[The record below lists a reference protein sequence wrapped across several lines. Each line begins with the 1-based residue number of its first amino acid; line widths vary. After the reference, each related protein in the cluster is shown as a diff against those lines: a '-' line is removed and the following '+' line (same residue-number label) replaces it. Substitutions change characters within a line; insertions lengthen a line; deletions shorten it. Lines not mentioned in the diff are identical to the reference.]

1 MAEISII
8 IPVYNTEPYLEE
20 CLQSVANQRF
30 TDFEAI
36 VVNDGS
42 TDNSEAIIQKFV
54 AADSRF
60 KYRNQPN
67 QGMATA
73 RNTGMKMATG
83 SWFCF
88 LDSDDILDP
97 EFLSKTLI
105 AAKENGADIA
115 CTGKQTF
122 SEKVIRDA
130 DAPGEVLMLTPEEA
144 AANSL
149 YQNDRPDY
157 SVWNK
162 IYKAQCW
169 ENRIFPPG
177 VYFEDMALTPRVLL
191 KSSKVVFLT
200 ERLYNYRVRP
210 ESFITSNFNIKKAV
224 IIDVAEKLY
233 SEFGEISPLL
243 KQAAAS
249 NLFSSCCSILMRT
262 SPTQEF
268 MEYRQRAFPWIKKLR
283 SQILLDSRTRNRN
296 KIAALLSYLPRPLFL
311 KLLSRGLK

>member
-8 IPVYNTEPYLEE
+8 IPVYNTESYLEA
-20 CLQSVANQRF
+20 CLQSVADQSF

-36 VVNDGS
+36 VINDGS

-54 AADSRF
+54 SSDSRF
-60 KYRNQPN
+60 KGCSQAN

-73 RNTGMKMATG
+73 RNTGMKMASG
-83 SWFCF
+83 SWLCF

-97 EFLSKTLI
+97 EFLSKTLA
-105 AAKENGADIA
+105 AAKENGADIV
-115 CTGKQTF
+115 CTGKKTF
-122 SEKVIRDA
+122 TEKVIRDT
-130 DAPGEVLMLTPEEA
+130 DAPGDVLIQTPEEA

-191 KSSKVVFLT
+191 KSSKVAFLT
-200 ERLYNYRVRP
+200 ENLYNYRVRP
-210 ESFITSNFNIKKAV
+210 ESFITSKFNVKKAV

-233 SEFGEISPLL
+233 SEFGSVSPTL
-243 KQAAAS
+243 KKAAAS

-262 SPTQEF
+262 SPTEEF
-268 MEYRQRAFPWIKKLR
+268 KEYRLRAYPWIKELR
-283 SQILLDSRTRNRN
+283 LQILLDRNCRMRN
-296 KIAALLSYLPRPLFL
+296 KVAALLSYLPRPLFL